1 MTNVFQFVEDHNFRI
16 YVHRDHH
23 IMSIH
28 ASHADV
34 EHNESRN
41 VFLDDETDDVYISG
55 MDVRFDHVETKSD
68 DKILFS
74 DGIE

>member
-1 MTNVFQFVEDHNFRI
+1 
-16 YVHRDHH
+16 
-23 IMSIH
+23 MSIH

-34 EHNESRN
+34 EHNESRY
-41 VFLDDETDDVYISG
+41 VLLDDETDDVYISG